1 MSPTRPCLRRGPR
14 AASGGAALLLVAAAL
29 ALAPAGALAQAPNPF
44 TPLPPAA
51 QPTQTTPTTATTTT
65 TGSGSS
71 GVGSNTVY
79 IALAG
84 AIVLLI
90 AIGWFIA
97 RDARK
102 VAPVPERGRNTPS
115 GRNPDRLARQRS
127 RAKAARQQRKRN
139 R

>member
-1 MSPTRPCLRRGPR
+1 MVVV
-14 AASGGAALLLVAAAL
+14 LVAAAL
-29 ALAPAGALAQAPNPF
+29 ALAPAGALAQTPNPF

-51 QPTQTTPTTATTTT
+51 QPTQTTPTTATTSTA
-65 TGSGSS
+65 GSGSS
-71 GVGSNTVY
+71 GVGSKTVY
-79 IALAG
+79 FALGG

-102 VAPVPERGRNTPS
+102 VAPVPERPHNAPS
-115 GRNPDRLARQRS
+115 GRNPDRLARQRA